1 MKSDGVS
8 TAFSI
13 IMDEI
18 SAVEEQLNLEGINA
32 FKNSKYSDAQKL
44 SESGK
49 ALGVFREKLEIL
61 RNEWNSGI
69 DISTRKRVK
78 VDPGYSIS
86 PHSKSAKTILR
97 VTMPNGR
104 VIQRPT
110 AAQAMADVI
119 YELGIEKVSALGYK
133 VCGVDLVS
141 RSKHEKY
148 GQTAVEN
155 YYICTHSNTE
165 NKKNLLL
172 QIAKTIG
179 IELQIEII

>member
-1 MKSDGVS
+1 MKSDGVL

-13 IMDEI
+13 IMEEI
-18 SAVEEQLNLEGINA
+18 SAVEQQLNIEGVNA
-32 FKNSKYSDAQKL
+32 FKNSRYSDAQKL

-49 ALGVFREKLEIL
+49 ALGLFREKLEIL

-78 VDPGYSIS
+78 VDSGYSIS

-119 YELGIEKVSALGYK
+119 YEIGIEKINALGYK

-141 RSKHEKY
+141 RYKHEKY
-148 GQTAVEN
+148 GQTSIGN

-165 NKKNLLL
+165 NKKRLLM
-172 QIAKTIG
+172 QIAKDIG
-179 IELQIEII
+179 ITLQIEII